1 MKTKQKPIVPIGIL
15 KHKFIW
21 ILAAVLLVTAVGI
34 GVGHILVPASPK
46 PPEVITVPTL
56 EKIIILSDLST
67 STSVYNGIA
76 EVCDPEDPE
85 KVDYYVSYE
94 AKVKA
99 GIDFSAITIDVDQ
112 ENKQVIISLPEV
124 RLTDVIVD
132 IASMDYIFFD
142 DSANTSTVSEQAYKA
157 CEADVQAESQNQDQI
172 LELARQNAENAVLAL
187 VDPFVKQADA
197 EYNVTFA

>member
-21 ILAAVLLVTAVGI
+21 SLAAVLLVTAVGI
-34 GVGHILVPASPK
+34 GVRHILVPASPK

-56 EKIIILSDLST
+56 EKIINLSDLST

>member
-1 MKTKQKPIVPIGIL
+1 M
-15 KHKFIW
+15 
-21 ILAAVLLVTAVGI
+21 
-34 GVGHILVPASPK
+34 
-46 PPEVITVPTL
+46 PTL
-56 EKIIILSDLST
+56 EKIINLSDLST
-67 STSVYNGIA
+67 SISVYNGIA
-76 EVCDPEDPE
+76 KVCDPEDPE